1 MENTNEKTVAGNVLL
16 IKEAKE
22 ALLQLEASQIRK
34 DELPVADRYY
44 LEING
49 ANSSADVYIN
59 GKRLAHHD
67 GGYSTFR
74 ADITDSMLPCFEVC
88 DCDATALAHYDNG
101 KIAAAVKNNDVYV
114 HLPYLPEQ
122 LAELLLKKAG
132 VHSWCDSGEPIIA
145 GSDYML
151 IYCSKPGSRTVY
163 LPDGKKHTIETND
176 YKTVIFDLETGE
188 LL

>member
-1 MENTNEKTVAGNVLL
+1 MYDDPETTNFVC
-16 IKEAKE
+16 
-22 ALLQLEASQIRK
+22 
-34 DELPVADRYY
+34 AD
-44 LEING
+44 
-49 ANSSADVYIN
+49 
-59 GKRLAHHD
+59 
-67 GGYSTFR
+67 FR

-151 IYCSKPGSRTVY
+151 IYCSKPGSRTVC